1 MNKKIIYLGFLS
13 VFVGGVFSSPVFSQ
27 NIPNPS
33 MAIDCYGTLEAWK
46 ADSSLRNYMATHNCY
61 CPSPNSSPVC
71 TPVSSPTQPPKT
83 GSGLSPSQQM
93 QLQMFKGIMQPFF
106 NSLFDFS
113 SLFAPPDTSYQDAL
127 RKQQEKELMKQQEE
141 AKKKALEAWNKHLK
155 DAQEQARREAESRQK
170 AGQDILSHVRIGS
183 GPFGSPIITMIGP
196 RASERETLSMID
208 WDNPRPQST
217 SAIKTTETAKEQLLK
232 AAYFSKMADT
242 FLQSGDLEAAR
253 FYAGLVFEGDAASP
267 RQINYNP
274 PKELIDAMDSE
285 KATEL
290 NNKLTKMSRF
300 YKLAMPEF
308 EKLQGLY
315 TDLEDVKTKK
325 EESKKKI
332 GEIEKQ
338 IKELEAKKQVE
349 ESTGKKTPSPTED
362 LLAKALALKQ
372 QAENEYQE
380 AIKNEEKL
388 LKEKQDIENKLNEL
402 KGQLLVEGKR

>member
-1 MNKKIIYLGFLS
+1 MCVRLVCLVIFFAFSAIIFPEGASSQEIPIPKPKIHCSYNGNWY
-13 VFVGGVFSSPVFSQ
+13 SPE
-27 NIPNPS
+27 
-33 MAIDCYGTLEAWK
+33 DYEK
-46 ADSSLRNYMATHNCY
+46 Y
-61 CPSPNSSPVC
+61 CKPPTTSGR
-71 TPVSSPTQPPKT
+71 SPTPAP
-83 GSGLSPSQQM
+83 GLKSEQQM

-127 RKQQEKELMKQQEE
+127 RKQQEILEKQQEE

-170 AGQDILSHVRIGS
+170 AGQDILSKVRIGS
-183 GPFGSPIITMIGP
+183 GPFRSYTIIGP
-196 RASERETLSMID
+196 RTREGETLSKID

-217 SAIKTTETAKEQLLK
+217 SAIKTTETAKEELLK

-253 FYAGLVFEGDAASP
+253 FYAGLAFEGGDANSP
-267 RQINYNP
+267 RPIKYSP
-274 PKELIDAMDSE
+274 PKELLDAMDST
-285 KATEL
+285 KAVEL

-308 EKLQGLY
+308 EKLQRYY
-315 TDLEDVKTKK
+315 TELEEVKTKK
-325 EESKKKI
+325 EESKEKI

-349 ESTGKKTPSPTED
+349 ESTDKKTLSPTED
-362 LLAKALALKQ
+362 LLAQALALKQ

-380 AIKNEEKL
+380 ALKNEEKISNL
-388 LKEKQDIENKLNEL
+388 MKETENQLNEL
-402 KGQLLVEGKR
+402 KNMLSKD